1 MQGVVKL
8 FDPLTGEG
16 VVARDTDRSEYV
28 FAAGALDG
36 SLFRMLRQGQRI
48 TFELDA
54 NGRATTVRV
63 GSEPDMG
70 ISTAD
75 V

>member
-16 VVARDTDRSEYV
+16 VVMSDTDRSDRV
-28 FAAGALDG
+28 FAPNALEG
-36 SLFRMLRQGQRI
+36 SLFRTLRQGQRI
-48 TFELDA
+48 TFEVDGE
-54 NGRATTVRV
+54 GRATTVRV

-75 V
+75 I

>member
-8 FDPLTGEG
+8 YDPLTGEG
-16 VVARDTDRSEYV
+16 IVMSDTDRTDYV
-28 FAAGALDG
+28 FAPDALQQ
-36 SLFRMLRQGQRI
+36 SLFRTLRQGQRI
-48 TFELDA
+48 TFEL
-54 NGRATTVRV
+54 NPGGRATTVRV

-75 V
+75 I